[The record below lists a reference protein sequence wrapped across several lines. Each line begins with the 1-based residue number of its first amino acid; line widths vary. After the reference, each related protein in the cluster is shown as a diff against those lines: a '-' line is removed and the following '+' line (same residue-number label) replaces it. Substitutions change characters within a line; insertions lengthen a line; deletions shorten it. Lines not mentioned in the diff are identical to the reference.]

1 MTPRTLFA
9 SLLFGLLVLPTV
21 AAASSP
27 RALTNVA
34 LGDEDAAAD
43 ALVAKIDALRAPQYD
58 ASRREDE
65 SYQEQYH
72 ESMNRYE
79 RQRADL
85 IAELYVLA
93 PDHERA
99 VKLMT
104 SRWISLYRILG
115 EFDVVA
121 EETTLILEKS
131 PSSPL
136 APEAAYHAAQAVAQE
151 HSYDPEFVLPAI
163 ERMIAVA
170 PDDDRAGALLMSVA
184 KYGTDEDEAR
194 LALYRRVLEWPGST
208 NATYARGR
216 MRQIEEVGKPF
227 ELSFEEIRSRETVS
241 MEQLKGK
248 VVVIDFWATWC
259 GPCIAE
265 MPHMK
270 ELYAEYKDKGV
281 EFIGV
286 SLDNPIQRGGLEKL
300 HAYVEREGV
309 EWPQYY
315 QGGGWES
322 PFSMSWGINSIPQLF
337 IIDKQGLLHSTQ
349 ARGQLDELIPELLG
363 NRT

>member
-1 MTPRTLFA
+1 MTPRTFLA
-9 SLLFGLLVLPTV
+9 SLLLGLLVLPSAS
-21 AAASSP
+21 AAP
-27 RALTNVA
+27 LPWTPTNVA
-34 LGDEDAAAD
+34 LGDEDAD
-43 ALVAKIDALRAPQYD
+43 VEALLAKLDSLRAPQYD
-58 ASRREDE
+58 ASRRDDE

-72 ESMNRYE
+72 ESMNRFE

-85 IAELYVLA
+85 IAEFYLLA

-104 SRWISLYRILG
+104 SRWLSLYRILG

-121 EETTLILEKS
+121 QETTLILEKS

-151 HSYDPEFVLPAI
+151 HSYDPAFVLPAI
-163 ERMIAVA
+163 ERMIEVS
-170 PDDDRAGALLMSVA
+170 PGDDRAGALLMSVA
-184 KYGTDEDEAR
+184 KYGADEDEER
-194 LALYRRVLEWPGST
+194 LALYRRVLAWPEST

-216 MRQIEEVGKPF
+216 MRQIEEIGKPF
-227 ELSFEEIRSRETVS
+227 ELSFEEIRSRETLS

-259 GPCIAE
+259 GPCVAE

-286 SLDNPIQRGGLEKL
+286 SLDNPIQRGGLDKL

-309 EWPQYY
+309 AWPQYY

-337 IIDKQGLLHSTQ
+337 IVDKQGLLHSTQ